1 MIIMDE
7 KTKAFLEYML
17 DDYMDCC
24 EQDFVND
31 EDFPFS
37 QSELAHIRIQLN
49 KLVGRE

>member
-1 MIIMDE
+1 MDE

-24 EQDFVND
+24 ICDFVND
-31 EDFPFS
+31 DDFPFS
-37 QSELAHIRIQLN
+37 LSELTHIRSELN